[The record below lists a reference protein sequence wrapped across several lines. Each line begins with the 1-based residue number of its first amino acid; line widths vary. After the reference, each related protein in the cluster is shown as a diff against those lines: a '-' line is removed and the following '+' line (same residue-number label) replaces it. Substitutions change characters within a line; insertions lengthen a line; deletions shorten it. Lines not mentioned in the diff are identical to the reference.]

1 MRTIKNLAVPQNDDV
16 KFPFSTI
23 LNETDTNDG
32 TPVVEEIYGDV
43 LTNLYKLL
51 QVVGITPTGTQD
63 SDTSQYQILE
73 ALKKLPNTLNDI
85 EQILTLTGTVWSI
98 PLPIELLP
106 NKYFFVAR
114 ASEAYSN
121 GGIYT
126 FEGSG
131 ATSYPFT
138 SSGFKASDEVLII
151 IDQSGVRAYSLSF
164 LESISDEIFTVM
176 GLPIAF
182 NDSNKM
188 YYQSGGNLISDTPSI
203 NYLENIIRVDVSDG
217 TVIVNDILI
226 SNGYVICF
234 CLIPSTNV
242 YFFRQFALTD
252 LSVSAAVTLVGTTFG
267 STSNFS
273 PYVYMKQGFVYITN
287 SMNTS
292 ANDYSVSKL
301 TYNAGTAQL
310 TLASS
315 LDLDVTFVKT
325 SNAVVKNE
333 LLYTLVT
340 GVLSSYSLTTGTK
353 VLLGDYGSINGN
365 LFGFNGKTYFSSGE
379 VAKSW
384 VL

>member
-1 MRTIKNLAVPQNDDV
+1 MRTIKNLAVPQNDDA

-23 LNETDTNDG
+23 KNETDTEEG

-51 QVVGITPTGTQD
+51 QATGVTPTGTQD
-63 SDTSQYQILE
+63 SDDTQYQILE

-106 NKYFFVAR
+106 NKYFFYAR
-114 ASEAYSN
+114 ATDAYAN
-121 GGIYT
+121 GGTYT
-126 FEGSG
+126 FKGSG

-138 SSGFKASDEVLII
+138 SSGFKAADELLLIL
-151 IDQSGVRAYSLSF
+151 DTSGVRAYSLAF
-164 LESISDEIFTVM
+164 LDSISDEIYTVM

-188 YYQSGGNLISDTPSI
+188 YYQSGGNLVSDTPSI

-217 TVIVNDILI
+217 TVLVNDILI
-226 SNGYVICF
+226 SNGYVLCF
-234 CLIPSTNV
+234 CLIPSTNT

-252 LSVSAAVTLVGTTFG
+252 LSVSVAVTLSGTSFANA
-267 STSNFS
+267 SNFS
-273 PYVYMKQGFVYITN
+273 PYVYMKQATVYVTN
-287 SMNTS
+287 AMNSS
-292 ANDYSVSKL
+292 ANDYSITKL
-301 TYNAGTAQL
+301 IYNVGSATL
-310 TLASS
+310 TLSSS
-315 LDLDVTFVKT
+315 LDLDATFVKT

-333 LLYTLVT
+333 LLYTLIT
-340 GVLSSYSLTTGTK
+340 GVLTSYSLTTGTK
-353 VLLGDYGSINGN
+353 TVLGDYGSINGN

-379 VAKSW
+379 VSRAW
-384 VL
+384 TL